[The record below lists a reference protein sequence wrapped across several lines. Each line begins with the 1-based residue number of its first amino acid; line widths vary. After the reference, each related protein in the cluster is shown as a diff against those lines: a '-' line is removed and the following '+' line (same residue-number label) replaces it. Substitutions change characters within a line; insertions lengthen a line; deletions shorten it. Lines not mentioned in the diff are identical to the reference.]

1 MTKRFQ
7 TNQPERKNREREM
20 NWWWMEFELE
30 LFGAENSEKNSELL
44 RDFILARNGERF
56 MKATAN

>member
-20 NWWWMEFELE
+20 NWWQMEFELE
-30 LFGAENSEKNSELL
+30 LFGAENSEKNSEQL